1 VRRSPSIAL
10 AIVCISLGPSV
21 LEARAEEIVFHS
33 VMDGSPL
40 DLTPK
45 PGEKETAAVRKFK
58 RTGRNPYNQQER
70 ALREGRR
77 LYAAR
82 CQGCHLSNGKGRMGT
97 SLTDQPEYS
106 QSLTDAGMFEIIY
119 GGATGSMQPF
129 SLQGLRQDN
138 ILKVMAYVRSL
149 RRSASPADRQAPKQ
163 Q

>member
-1 VRRSPSIAL
+1 VRRLSSIAL
-10 AIVCISLGPSV
+10 AVACLSFALPLTP
-21 LEARAEEIVFHS
+21 LEAQELVFHS
-33 VMDGSPL
+33 AADGSPL

-45 PGEKETAAVRKFK
+45 PGERETAAVRKFK
-58 RTGRNPYNQQER
+58 RTGRNPYNGQER

-82 CQGCHLSNGKGRMGT
+82 CQGCHLPGGKGRLGP
-97 SLTDQPEYS
+97 SLITDQPEYP
-106 QSLTDAGMFEIIY
+106 QSKTDTGMFEIIY

-149 RRSASPADRQAPKQ
+149 RRSASRLDRQAPKQ
-163 Q
+163 

>member
-1 VRRSPSIAL
+1 MRRSPSIAL
-10 AIVCISLGPSV
+10 AIACISLALAV

-58 RTGRNPYNQQER
+58 RTGRNPYNGQER

-97 SLTDQPEYS
+97 SLVTDQPEYS
-106 QSLTDAGMFEIIY
+106 QSLTDVGMFEIIY

-149 RRSASPADRQAPKQ
+149 RRSASPAERQAPK
-163 Q
+163 